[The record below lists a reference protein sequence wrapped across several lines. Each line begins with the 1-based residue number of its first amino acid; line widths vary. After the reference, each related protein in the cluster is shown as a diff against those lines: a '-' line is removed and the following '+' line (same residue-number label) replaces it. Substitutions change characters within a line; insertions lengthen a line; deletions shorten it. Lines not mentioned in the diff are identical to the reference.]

1 MENMKEMEKLMAP
14 QMEMLKGALEHA
26 EKTGEDPN
34 DLIRTCVTGQ
44 LMSASQEARK
54 AGLNDLADALICLPA
69 AFWRVLEVEPLP
81 GTTPNNITPL
91 RQGA

>member
-1 MENMKEMEKLMAP
+1 
-14 QMEMLKGALEHA
+14 
-26 EKTGEDPN
+26 
-34 DLIRTCVTGQ
+34 